1 MLDLRDEFH
10 QPTPRLRQTGPGH
23 PGDLVSHS
31 NVKSREKQ
39 EGASLHPIGITL
51 SDDDSPQK
59 GWVDKF
65 LKIEAA
71 MNAVGI
77 FSYGLLGGQNSNSWA
92 RKLPFEAGLGGNF
105 DEAMM
110 KRGSGWFPPPEHW
123 CPLFGEDPWGNIHR

>member
-65 LKIEAA
+65 LKVEAA
-71 MNAVGI
+71 TNAVGI
-77 FSYGLLGGQNSNSWA
+77 FY
-92 RKLPFEAGLGGNF
+92 
-105 DEAMM
+105 
-110 KRGSGWFPPPEHW
+110 
-123 CPLFGEDPWGNIHR
+123 